1 MATATLNGVDT
12 YYEVQGQ
19 GEPVL
24 LVPASWWPSDTWNVG
39 AVPFLSQRFKTI
51 VFDCRGTGRSGKPK
65 DGYTVEQFSQDCIA
79 LLAHLGVSRCHAVGF
94 ALGGQVVQAMAIER
108 PDLVATLTIAA
119 SGAGA
124 KTLAGGPR
132 SLSPD
137 TEREIRDIGFERYI
151 RNYIENDT
159 MAFNPKFY
167 REHPEVVAALAD
179 AVWSGQSTVEMFR
192 RHEDARLTW
201 DTLGESRRGESA
213 GADSLRRR
221 RRREPARQHARRNG
235 KASRRDDAWLR
246 IIFDSEHETYDF
258 LGRRRRV
265 GCTAGVSGSPPD
277 WSNAVIFSP
286 RTLQEISAQ
295 CLPGVSSVVA
305 FLSLPGER
313 RRRANQKSSR
323 GGSRLY
329 HSGGL
334 VSRRQDE
341 RLLRWGRF
349 GRRTDRDACT
359 HGEFGAHRRQR
370 RVFRS
375 SAGRAY
381 DRAARRAVKIDFLP
395 VRQTAAFALR
405 ASRSF
410 PTSRRCGE
418 RRSPFR
424 VSAPST
430 IFCCAKRSAG
440 AVSIPHGMS
449 RFSRWVQRTPDLA
462 LLSAAPSMRRC

>member
-51 VFDCRGTGRSGKPK
+51 VFDCRGTGRSDKPK

-119 SGAGA
+119 SGAGT

-159 MAFNPKFY
+159 MAFAPKFY

-201 DTLGESRRGESA
+201 DTLAKAADVNVPALILCGADDDVSRRGSTPVGTAKRLAEA
-213 GADSLRRR
+213 TPGCELFLIPNTKHMTFWDGA
-221 RRREPARQHARRNG
+221 
-235 KASRRDDAWLR
+235 
-246 IIFDSEHETYDF
+246 
-258 LGRRRRV
+258 
-265 GCTAGVSGSPPD
+265 
-277 WSNAVIFSP
+277 
-286 RTLQEISAQ
+286 
-295 CLPGVSSVVA
+295 
-305 FLSLPGER
+305 
-313 RRRANQKSSR
+313 
-323 GGSRLY
+323 
-329 HSGGL
+329 GGL
-334 VSRRQDE
+334 VALQ
-341 RLLRWGRF
+341 
-349 GRRTDRDACT
+349 
-359 HGEFGAHRRQR
+359 EFLARHPIGATR
-370 RVFRS
+370 
-375 SAGRAY
+375 
-381 DRAARRAVKIDFLP
+381 
-395 VRQTAAFALR
+395 
-405 ASRSF
+405 
-410 PTSRRCGE
+410 
-418 RRSPFR
+418 
-424 VSAPST
+424 
-430 IFCCAKRSAG
+430 
-440 AVSIPHGMS
+440 
-449 RFSRWVQRTPDLA
+449 
-462 LLSAAPSMRRC
+462 

>member
-201 DTLGESRRGESA
+201 DTLAKAAQVKMPALILCGADDDVSRRGSTPVGTAKRLAEA
-213 GADSLRRR
+213 TPGCELFLIPNTKHMTFWDGA
-221 RRREPARQHARRNG
+221 
-235 KASRRDDAWLR
+235 
-246 IIFDSEHETYDF
+246 
-258 LGRRRRV
+258 
-265 GCTAGVSGSPPD
+265 
-277 WSNAVIFSP
+277 
-286 RTLQEISAQ
+286 
-295 CLPGVSSVVA
+295 
-305 FLSLPGER
+305 
-313 RRRANQKSSR
+313 
-323 GGSRLY
+323 
-329 HSGGL
+329 GGL
-334 VSRRQDE
+334 VALQ
-341 RLLRWGRF
+341 
-349 GRRTDRDACT
+349 
-359 HGEFGAHRRQR
+359 EFLVRHPIGATR
-370 RVFRS
+370 
-375 SAGRAY
+375 
-381 DRAARRAVKIDFLP
+381 
-395 VRQTAAFALR
+395 
-405 ASRSF
+405 
-410 PTSRRCGE
+410 
-418 RRSPFR
+418 
-424 VSAPST
+424 
-430 IFCCAKRSAG
+430 
-440 AVSIPHGMS
+440 
-449 RFSRWVQRTPDLA
+449 
-462 LLSAAPSMRRC
+462 

>member
-108 PDLVATLTIAA
+108 PDLVATVTIAA

-159 MAFNPKFY
+159 MAFTPKFY

-179 AVWSGQSTVEMFR
+179 AVWSGQSTMEMFR
-192 RHEDARLTW
+192 CHEDARLTW
-201 DTLGESRRGESA
+201 DTLAKAADVNVPALILCGADDDVSRRGSTPVGTAKRLAEA
-213 GADSLRRR
+213 TPGCELFLIPNTKHMTFWDGA
-221 RRREPARQHARRNG
+221 
-235 KASRRDDAWLR
+235 
-246 IIFDSEHETYDF
+246 
-258 LGRRRRV
+258 
-265 GCTAGVSGSPPD
+265 
-277 WSNAVIFSP
+277 
-286 RTLQEISAQ
+286 
-295 CLPGVSSVVA
+295 
-305 FLSLPGER
+305 
-313 RRRANQKSSR
+313 
-323 GGSRLY
+323 
-329 HSGGL
+329 GGL
-334 VSRRQDE
+334 VALQ
-341 RLLRWGRF
+341 
-349 GRRTDRDACT
+349 
-359 HGEFGAHRRQR
+359 EFLVRHPIGATR
-370 RVFRS
+370 
-375 SAGRAY
+375 
-381 DRAARRAVKIDFLP
+381 
-395 VRQTAAFALR
+395 
-405 ASRSF
+405 
-410 PTSRRCGE
+410 
-418 RRSPFR
+418 
-424 VSAPST
+424 
-430 IFCCAKRSAG
+430 
-440 AVSIPHGMS
+440 
-449 RFSRWVQRTPDLA
+449 
-462 LLSAAPSMRRC
+462 